1 MLSVEKV
8 RGVARV
14 QLHWLEALMLLQYST
29 GPLPNTTQVRLAAE
43 LIAPLSHRDGMPV
56 LEPHIGPFK
65 INEEIVRGKGK
76 TSTCI
81 RAAIHKMHC
90 WWGLIDAVVAEVS
103 VAD

>member
-1 MLSVEKV
+1 
-8 RGVARV
+8 
-14 QLHWLEALMLLQYST
+14 
-29 GPLPNTTQVRLAAE
+29 
-43 LIAPLSHRDGMPV
+43 MPV

-81 RAAIHKMHC
+81 RAAVHKMHC